1 MREQRSTIRIG
12 DAAAP
17 TEHLGPGFT
26 ARAGEFDSP
35 GPGGYRPTVAV
46 IYYSATGSVHA
57 MARAVA
63 TGAAAAGG
71 DVRLR
76 RVAETAPADA
86 ISRNEAWS
94 AHLRATAGVPL
105 AAPDD
110 VDWADVVL
118 FGTPTRFGNVA
129 AQLKAYLDS
138 LGPLWG
144 DGRLAG
150 KVYAG
155 FVSTATTHGGQ
166 EATLLALFQS
176 VYHFGGIVVPPGY
189 TDPVQFETGN
199 PYGASHTSD
208 NGAIPPGEPEL
219 TSARYTGWRATTV
232 GRQLRA
238 GRRTLGTPR
247 RPSF

>member
-1 MREQRSTIRIG
+1 MRGG
-12 DAAAP
+12 DTGRRETVRLP
-17 TEHLGPGFT
+17 EGPDEDERT
-26 ARAGEFDSP
+26 RVVPAG
-35 GPGGYRPTVAV
+35 GGGGTRVAV

-57 MARAVA
+57 MARAVS

-76 RVAETAPADA
+76 RVAETAPAEA
-86 ISRNEAWS
+86 ISRSEAWS

-105 AAPDD
+105 ATPED

-144 DGRLAG
+144 AGRLAG

-155 FVSTATTHGGQ
+155 FVSSATAHGGQ
-166 EATLLALFQS
+166 EAVLLSLCHS
-176 VYHFGGIVVPPGY
+176 VSHVGGIGVAPGY
-189 TDPVQFETGN
+189 TDPIQFETGN

-208 NGAIPPGEPEL
+208 NGAIPPGEADL
-219 TSARYTGWRATTV
+219 TSARYTGWRAATV

-238 GRRTLGTPR
+238 GRRALG
-247 RPSF
+247 